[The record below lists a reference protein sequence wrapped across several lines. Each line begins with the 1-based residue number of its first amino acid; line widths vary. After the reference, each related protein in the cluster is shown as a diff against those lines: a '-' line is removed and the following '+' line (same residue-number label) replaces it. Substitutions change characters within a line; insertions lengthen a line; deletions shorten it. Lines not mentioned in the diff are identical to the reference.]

1 MIIHRYYLSNDSSFI
16 IHDSGIFGKQCAIFK
31 VFVNCDS
38 QSDLRLKQNKM
49 NAEYHKHPG
58 TTTFLKR
65 KMQYFKFYFLYF
77 GFFFTLV

>member
-1 MIIHRYYLSNDSSFI
+1 MIIHRFYLSNDQFFI
-16 IHDSGIFGKQCAIFK
+16 MHDSGLFGKQCAIFK

-49 NAEYHKHPG
+49 NAEYYKHPG

-65 KMQYFKFYFLYF
+65 KMQHLSFISFILD
-77 GFFFTLV
+77 FFTLV